1 MAYKIDYGM
10 GAPVIHTTKRVK
22 KRKGGNA
29 KRWVASTLLIA
40 LLIGFAITDVWI
52 PGDATITKEAMSNF
66 ISDIKGGEQVVE
78 AFAAFCQTVL
88 QGG

>member
-10 GAPVIHTTKRVK
+10 YAPVIHSTKKAKNRKRGRTKRWLLV
-22 KRKGGNA
+22 
-29 KRWVASTLLIA
+29 TFLIA
-40 LLIGFAITDVWI
+40 LLIGFFITDVWI
-52 PGDATITKEAMSNF
+52 PGDAPVTKEAMSNF